1 MADNEIKKGSAPV
14 FVHAYRPPG
23 AYGGPAVPV
32 ALWGIARQKV
42 GVEGLC
48 DEQQK
53 LDVMAVYYELC
64 QALPSAELTLSTEKT
79 EEVILG
85 ELGKTALSD
94 STVVIKD

>member
-85 ELGKTALSD
+85 ELGRSALGGSREDSD
-94 STVVIKD
+94 